1 MKISGHVA
9 HIVWVICNVYTVQVL
24 WNVEVIFEHL
34 FVIQNFEVTD
44 YVLNELVAYLFDLI
58 LSKFFESKLKVSS
71 RTFWTC
77 RFENKCW
84 RGRRTTPSVS
94 WPDVCWIIQLGYD
107 IQDICI
113 LILSR
118 FIQLSWYQ
126 PLFKCL
132 SGRTRMKWRCLDFRF
147 PGHWHPKSYL
157 LHVWIIQYDW
167 LIAYH
172 FF

>member
-94 WPDVCWIIQLGYD
+94 WPDVCWI
-107 IQDICI
+107 
-113 LILSR
+113 SV
-118 FIQLSWYQ
+118 SW
-126 PLFKCL
+126 F
-132 SGRTRMKWRCLDFRF
+132 CLDSFSCLDINRF
-147 PGHWHPKSYL
+147 SNVCQAGQGWSEGVLISDFLVTGIQNPTCYMYESYSMIDL
-157 LHVWIIQYDW
+157 
-167 LIAYH
+167 
-172 FF
+172 